1 MIHISGLFKH
11 KSYMGMAVKK
21 AKTKDFKSWEVFCD
35 TGDVSYIILQNSH
48 PSTRLP
54 DLFSLVT

>member
-1 MIHISGLFKH
+1 
-11 KSYMGMAVKK
+11 MGTAVKK

-35 TGDVSYIILQNSH
+35 AGGVSHIILQNGH
-48 PSTRLP
+48 PSTLFP